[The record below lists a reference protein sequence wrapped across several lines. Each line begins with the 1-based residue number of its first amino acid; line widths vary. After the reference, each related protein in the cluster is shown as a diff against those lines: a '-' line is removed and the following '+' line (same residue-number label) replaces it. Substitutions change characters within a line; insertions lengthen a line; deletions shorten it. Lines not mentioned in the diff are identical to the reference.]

1 MEVNQ
6 QSVFCNSITEK
17 NNLHLLLSLPLKKS
31 TFSVM
36 IMCAAFRNILVY
48 LKSWC
53 RKPSH
58 FRWFTRSI
66 KMSRVPSILFLCL
79 WSMYINILHVIFS
92 VEDMDAYK
100 QAVPILLPIA
110 QIGMTGTSNKFK
122 SFSSKN
128 ILFILQKIFSCGN
141 VHFSSI
147 YLLFVNRMRNR
158 ECNTSN
164 RSQKI
169 DVFLLTLLLLMW
181 RYSREWK
188 GWEK

>member
-1 MEVNQ
+1 MENGLIIFSHSLSYPQ
-6 QSVFCNSITEK
+6 SRDAIANKNDFSFSWKSTNSQSVIPSQKRTISSPFIHTLQKINLFYSI
-17 NNLHLLLSLPLKKS
+17 
-31 TFSVM
+31 SVM
-36 IMCAAFRNILVY
+36 IMCAAFRNILDY

-66 KMSRVPSILFLCL
+66 KMSRVASILFLYL

-122 SFSSKN
+122 SFSLKKY
-128 ILFILQKIFSCGN
+128 F
-141 VHFSSI
+141 V
-147 YLLFVNRMRNR
+147 YLA
-158 ECNTSN
+158 
-164 RSQKI
+164 K
-169 DVFLLTLLLLMW
+169 DFLLWQCPFLVHIFVIC
-181 RYSREWK
+181 E
-188 GWEK
+188 

>member
-1 MEVNQ
+1 
-6 QSVFCNSITEK
+6 
-17 NNLHLLLSLPLKKS
+17 
-31 TFSVM
+31 
-36 IMCAAFRNILVY
+36 
-48 LKSWC
+48 
-53 RKPSH
+53 
-58 FRWFTRSI
+58 
-66 KMSRVPSILFLCL
+66 
-79 WSMYINILHVIFS
+79 MYINILHVIFS

-169 DVFLLTLLLLMW
+169 DVFLLTLLLLM
-181 RYSREWK
+181 
-188 GWEK
+188 